1 MTSQPDSL
9 RLRGTSFEVM
19 SWSTILSTTEFDAE
33 SEYFRATYDSTR
45 DSASLAVVA
54 VVSTALGRDP
64 LNLTPLQSVIDT
76 ESLDKL
82 ATEIFTGHGTVDSIS
97 FCYEGFEVTVFGD
110 GSIEAGPIENA

>member
-1 MTSQPDSL
+1 MSL
-9 RLRGTSFEVM
+9 
-19 SWSTILSTTEFDAE
+19 STILSTTEFDAE
-33 SEYFRATYDSTR
+33 GEYFRATYNSTR

-76 ESLDKL
+76 ESLDEL
-82 ATEIFTGHGTVDSIS
+82 ATETFTGHGTVDSIS

-110 GSIEAGPIENA
+110 GSIEADPTENA